1 MLQNCGK
8 PFLRS
13 NSISDVLGYWNL
25 SGNGPVQKILSA
37 ATRPIENDGGNLSLL
52 AGSRNGNAG
61 GMVGD
66 SPSHRGCT
74 VTLVGG

>member
-1 MLQNCGK
+1 M
-8 PFLRS
+8 
-13 NSISDVLGYWNL
+13 
-25 SGNGPVQKILSA
+25 QKILSA